1 MIVWPLPRIT
11 FRELNSV
18 EEKRPAALLTSE
30 DVWTVLSPQLKLPVL
45 IQAEPQTYNRD
56 LFDYLATN
64 LPAQAKVV
72 YAAGGGAALEAAKL
86 IAAHNQL
93 PLVIVPT
100 ALDSSMM
107 LLPHALVADKDGE
120 RVRLVEEETG
130 PATEII
136 VDWEVISS
144 APAEQRGVGI
154 VDLLTVVTGLLD
166 WRYAAQKGKNT
177 RSQRFVPW
185 AASLV
190 SELAKQAIKSA
201 SAIGQGDREALQT
214 LLDLLMTAAQL
225 NNQLGHTR
233 AQQGGEHYLAQI
245 LMATTDRSPAYAEL
259 VAPCLLFVAAL
270 HGQDPAPLRDAL
282 NHAGVRLD
290 QVRATDF
297 NLVID
302 NLSTYLDAYGFPYS
316 VLNDLDRSSD
326 KVATAIEA
334 AGLAIA
340 AETWIK
346 PEDSLSHILV
356 DASEEAPHEDK
367 FQNEPA
373 AQPDNQP
380 ADQAAVIETDTQ
392 PADAPVD
399 QAIDAGNG

>member
-1 MIVWPLPRIT
+1 MMVWPLPRIT

-56 LFDYLATN
+56 LFDNLAAN

-72 YAAGGGAALEAAKL
+72 YVAGGGAPLEAAKL
-86 IAAHNQL
+86 IAARNQL
-93 PLVIVPT
+93 PLVVVPT

-107 LLPHALVADKDGE
+107 LLPHALIADKDGE
-120 RVRLVEEETG
+120 RVRLAEEETG

-136 VDWEVISS
+136 VDWEVIAS
-144 APAEQRGVGI
+144 APAEQRGAAI

-177 RSQRFVPW
+177 RSQHFVPW
-185 AASLV
+185 AASIV

-201 SAIGQGDREALQT
+201 AAVGQGDREALQT

-225 NNQLGHTR
+225 NNQLGHAR

-245 LMATTDRSPAYAEL
+245 LMAATERPPAYAEL
-259 VAPCLLFVAAL
+259 VGPCLLFVAAL

-282 NHAGVRLD
+282 HSAGVRLD

-302 NLSTYLDAYGFPYS
+302 NLPTYLDAYGFPYS
-316 VLNDLDRSSD
+316 ILNDLDRTSD
-326 KVATAIEA
+326 KVTTAIEA
-334 AGLAIA
+334 AGLAIE

-346 PEDSLSHILV
+346 PEDSLAHVLAN
-356 DASEEAPHEDK
+356 ASEEAPHEDK
-367 FQNEPA
+367 FQGEA
-373 AQPDNQP
+373 APQPDGKP
-380 ADQAAVIETDTQ
+380 ADQVAAVETDTQ
-392 PADAPVD
+392 PADTPVD
-399 QAIDAGNG
+399 QAADAGN

>member
-1 MIVWPLPRIT
+1 MTVWPLPRIT
-11 FRELNSV
+11 YRELNSV

-30 DVWTVLSPQLKLPVL
+30 DVWAVLSPQLKLPVL

-56 LFDYLATN
+56 LFDYLAAN

-72 YAAGGGAALEAAKL
+72 YAAGGGAPLEAAKL
-86 IAAHNQL
+86 IAARNQL
-93 PLVIVPT
+93 PLVVVPT

-107 LLPHALVADKDGE
+107 FWPQALIAEKDGE
-120 RVRLVEEETG
+120 RVHMAYEETG

-136 VDWEVISS
+136 IDWEVIAS
-144 APAEQRGVGI
+144 APAEQRGAGI
-154 VDLLTVVTGLLD
+154 VDLLTVITGLLD
-166 WRYAAQKGKNT
+166 WRYAAQKSKNT

-185 AASLV
+185 AASIV

-201 SAIGQGDREALQT
+201 AAVGQGDREALQT

-233 AQQGGEHYLAQI
+233 AQQGSEHYLAQI
-245 LMATTDRSPAYAEL
+245 LMATTEHPPAYAEL
-259 VAPCLLFVAAL
+259 IGPCLLFVAAL

-282 NHAGVRLD
+282 HNAGVRLD
-290 QVRATDF
+290 QIRATDF

-302 NLSTYLDAYGFPYS
+302 NLPASLDAYGFPYS
-316 VLNDLDRSSD
+316 ILNDLDRASD
-326 KVATAIEA
+326 KVTTAVEA
-334 AGLAIA
+334 AGLAIE

-346 PEDSLSHILV
+346 PEETLAHILA

-367 FQNEPA
+367 LQDETA
-373 AQPDNQP
+373 AKP
-380 ADQAAVIETDTQ
+380 ADQSTEESDTQ
-392 PADAPVD
+392 PAANPVD
-399 QAIDAGNG
+399 VGNG

>member
-1 MIVWPLPRIT
+1 MTVWPLPRIT

-18 EEKRPAALLTSE
+18 EEKRPTALLTSE

-56 LFDYLATN
+56 LFDNLAAN
-64 LPAQAKVV
+64 LPTQAKVV
-72 YAAGGGAALEAAKL
+72 YVAGGGAPLEAAKL

-93 PLVIVPT
+93 PLVVVPA

-107 LLPHALVADKDGE
+107 LLPHALIADKDGE

-144 APAEQRGVGI
+144 APAEQRGAAI
-154 VDLLTVVTGLLD
+154 VDLLSVVTGLLD

-177 RSQRFVPW
+177 RSQHFVPW
-185 AASLV
+185 AASIV

-201 SAIGQGDREALQT
+201 AAVGQGDREALQT

-225 NNQLGHTR
+225 NNQLGHAR
-233 AQQGGEHYLAQI
+233 SQQGGEHYLAQI
-245 LMATTDRSPAYAEL
+245 LMATTERPPAYAEL
-259 VAPCLLFVAAL
+259 VGPCLLFVAAL

-282 NHAGVRLD
+282 HSAGVRLD

-302 NLSTYLDAYGFPYS
+302 NLPTYLDAYGFPYS
-316 VLNDLDRSSD
+316 ILNDLDRTSD
-326 KVATAIEA
+326 KVTTAIQA
-334 AGLAIA
+334 AGLAIE

-346 PEDSLSHILV
+346 PEDSLAHILA
-356 DASEEAPHEDK
+356 DASQEAPHEDK
-367 FQNEPA
+367 FQGEAA
-373 AQPDNQP
+373 AQPAGKP
-380 ADQAAVIETDTQ
+380 ADQVAVVETDTQ
-392 PADAPVD
+392 PADTPVD
-399 QAIDAGNG
+399 QAADAGN